1 MSSKLAS
8 DRRTRSKNSYL
19 QLVRRFPLRPI
30 RTAADYS
37 RAGEILAD
45 LFARADSGLTSDES
59 DYADVLGRLVREY
72 DERHSSILLK
82 RRAGR
87 KPSPVELLKHLL
99 EEHGM
104 NTTRLG
110 SLVGGSG
117 QASLILSGKRELSK
131 ANIRTLA
138 AHFNVS
144 PALFI

>member
-1 MSSKLAS
+1 MSSKLAT
-8 DRRTRSKNSYL
+8 RRAARSKSTYL

-30 RTAADYS
+30 RTAAEYA
-37 RAGEILAD
+37 RAGEILAE
-45 LFARADSGLTSDES
+45 LFARADSSLTSDES
-59 DYADVLGRLVREY
+59 DYADVLGRLIREY

-82 RRAGR
+82 RAAGR
-87 KPSPVELLKHLL
+87 KPTPVELLKHLL

-104 NTTRLG
+104 NTTSLG

-138 AHFNVS
+138 VHFNVS

>member
-99 EEHGM
+99 EEHG
-104 NTTRLG
+104 
-110 SLVGGSG
+110 
-117 QASLILSGKRELSK
+117 
-131 ANIRTLA
+131 
-138 AHFNVS
+138 
-144 PALFI
+144 